1 MTWYDTNFLT
11 NNNKRFG
18 LQCTASRFSDP
29 WSEKSKGDAPFLS
42 NLANN
47 LKLYFTISLNGPW
60 RLSSAVRKTWKSASF
75 SCSIAMSCAVR
86 FTKTSRSP
94 KRTWFVRQRITT
106 TDCSCVW
113 FTGWLFHQLRCKFGY
128 VSGTAGPLNV
138 LRWKDFSPAL
148 IPNLVG
154 EVIHRYQDRGK
165 QWYETCKSCLVEK
178 KKTVIEF
185 NSTNKTRRYQRASTV
200 HQGITPLNVQC
211 TSKWLAVTSASYW
224 ANLRLQVRS

>member
-1 MTWYDTNFLT
+1 MV
-11 NNNKRFG
+11 K
-18 LQCTASRFSDP
+18 
-29 WSEKSKGDAPFLS
+29 
-42 NLANN
+42 
-47 LKLYFTISLNGPW
+47 LKLTADW
-60 RLSSAVRKTWKSASF
+60 WQHQ
-75 SCSIAMSCAVR
+75 
-86 FTKTSRSP
+86 KTSTKWKYQNEPLRIQRSYW
-94 KRTWFVRQRITT
+94 RHWCWAQTNING
-106 TDCSCVW
+106 CSCVW

-148 IPNLVG
+148 IHNLVG

-178 KKTVIEF
+178 KNTVIEF

-211 TSKWLAVTSASYW
+211 ISKWLAVTSASYW
-224 ANLRLQVRS
+224 ANLRLQGTL